1 MICRSVDTPSLF
13 KSRNEEK
20 KFIVVVFLC
29 GMIELS
35 SIREILIHHPSVY
48 ASPPAVEVGE
58 RSLPVHAHIL
68 LIRALL
74 AGSLCTEDISIPRGE
89 VLS

>member
-1 MICRSVDTPSLF
+1 MQV
-13 KSRNEEK
+13 
-20 KFIVVVFLC
+20 
-29 GMIELS
+29 
-35 SIREILIHHPSVY
+35 HPV
-48 ASPPAVEVGE
+48 VEVGE
-58 RSLPVHAHIL
+58 RLLSIHAHIL